1 MSVAGLQSE
10 LGKLVETIV
19 AQAGGQASEA
29 LRETIADLRQ
39 RLAGIERRLAI
50 LENIE
55 RSAADDDA
63 LARSAERICDVCDR
77 RAIARGLCS
86 AHYQQWR
93 YRQKKAK
100 LRETHSRSALNH
112 FPERNPGRPVLNDD
126 APGEDL
132 AS

>member
-1 MSVAGLQSE
+1 MSQALHSE
-10 LGKLVETIV
+10 LGKLVDAMV
-19 AQAGGQASEA
+19 LQAGSAASDS
-29 LRETIADLRQ
+29 LRETIAELRQ
-39 RLAGIERRLAI
+39 RLSGIERRLAI

-55 RSAADDDA
+55 RSTTEDDA

-100 LRETHSRSALNH
+100 LREVHSRSVINH
-112 FPERNPGRPVLNDD
+112 FPDRASSRPVLNDD
-126 APGEDL
+126 PVVEEL
-132 AS
+132 SS